1 MFTLIFV
8 KQIFS
13 RSRNDRRIYK
23 TETTQTESET
33 IQQNVSSP
41 SVSSDNKPSETIIT
55 NYIFNNEIVDN
66 LYLDLVVIPEFKKII
81 KQFQSHFYN
90 IRYILAPFYK
100 SLIIFYSS
108 MQNKKII
115 LNLEDVTEID
125 TIFQNMQKVFIS
137 IDNLEDHAFITNR
150 FINFTN
156 TIPHQIMSIVRSM
169 FDRFILN
176 KTTLHTEM
184 YQVNSFMNRQSNY
197 SLIKIN

>member
-1 MFTLIFV
+1 MISV
-8 KQIFS
+8 KI
-13 RSRNDRRIYK
+13 RILLFISLASFWYYK